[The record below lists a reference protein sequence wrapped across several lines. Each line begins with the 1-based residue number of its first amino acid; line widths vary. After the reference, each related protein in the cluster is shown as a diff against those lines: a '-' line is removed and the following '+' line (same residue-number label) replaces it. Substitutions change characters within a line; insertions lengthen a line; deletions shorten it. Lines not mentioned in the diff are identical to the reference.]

1 MEVSLLLIALQ
12 FQGATQLNAVSPQ
25 VVGRFSSMKA
35 CEDAAKGSEFQSSN
49 KLTSDK
55 AIAQFLC
62 VQSKSN

>member
-12 FQGATQLNAVSPQ
+12 LPGATQANAVSPQ
-25 VVGRFSSMKA
+25 VIGKFSSMRA
-35 CEDAAKGSEFQSSN
+35 CEDAAKGSEFQLST

-62 VQSKSN
+62 VQSK